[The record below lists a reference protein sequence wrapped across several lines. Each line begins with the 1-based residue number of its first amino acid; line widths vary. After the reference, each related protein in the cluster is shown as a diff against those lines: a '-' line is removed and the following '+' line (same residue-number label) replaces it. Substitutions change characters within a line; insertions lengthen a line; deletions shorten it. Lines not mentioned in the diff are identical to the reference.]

1 MAQNYVG
8 SVKSFN
14 PEKGWGH
21 IECSETFQIYGKDI
35 FLLRSQLDGGVVQK
49 GAQVSFR
56 IVDNGRGPEAV
67 DVSVLHKT
75 GGHGTPLAPSRGIHD
90 NSYVG
95 VVKSFNPASGWGH
108 IACGQTEEIYGKD
121 MFFMKSQ
128 VPGGIISKGTPVQFS
143 VTQGLKGPEAEQIR
157 PIATVASSAHHM
169 VLPGVLQHM
178 GAVAAPWPPTLMS
191 SNLFYGTVKSFNDEK
206 GWGHITC
213 PQTQAVYGKDM
224 FVLRSALGGSS
235 IKQGDSVQFT
245 VIMGQKGPEAANVK
259 VVAPAGGE
267 ASYVGTIKHFTEE
280 KGWGFIKCDATKKFF
295 NKDVFLMR
303 STLKG
308 RTVKADDIVSFKVE
322 MGIKGPQAT
331 ELTIPPHGSIGFE
344 GERGCT
350 FSGTIKNFNTEKGFG
365 FIEGVMVRE
374 VFGKDIFVHKR
385 ELGEHTPSPGDV
397 VCFSVELDNNGQ
409 PQAKYVSF
417 GTVPSHPFGLAPA
430 GEAAAEPPS
439 GAAAA
444 TEL

>member
-280 KGWGFIKCDATKKFF
+280 KGWGFIACDETQQLY
-295 NKDVFLMR
+295 N
-303 STLKG
+303 
-308 RTVKADDIVSFKVE
+308 
-322 MGIKGPQAT
+322 
-331 ELTIPPHGSIGFE
+331 
-344 GERGCT
+344 
-350 FSGTIKNFNTEKGFG
+350 
-365 FIEGVMVRE
+365 
-374 VFGKDIFVHKR
+374 KDIFIHKN
-385 ELGEHTPSPGDV
+385 ELGGYTPSVGEAV
-397 VCFSVELDNNGQ
+397 HFSVQISAQGRPEATRLSWESTSG
-409 PQAKYVSF
+409 YGS
-417 GTVPSHPFGLAPA
+417 TRRAPTW
-430 GEAAAEPPS
+430 GGRAAPY
-439 GAAAA
+439 
-444 TEL
+444 